1 MSDSSVLILGARGS
15 VPVSAPCFASY
26 GGATT
31 CVLVHLADRYFVL
44 DAGTGILRLPEAVLA
59 QERLTLLLSHVH
71 LDHLNGFS
79 MCPYVSR
86 KDKTLDIYASPA
98 DGSEIGDVLRSLYKP
113 PVWPVLPD
121 QLAATLLYHPLPD
134 TLPIGNVMI
143 TTLDGV
149 HPGGVK
155 LIRLDSGGKR
165 VVFAT
170 DCTLTQAFY
179 PKAVAFAKDCDVL
192 LCDGQYSEEEWE
204 KRSGFG
210 HNTWLTAA
218 RLGTD
223 CGAKLVRIV
232 HHDPTHTDDILDAA
246 AAQVRA
252 VNPHCLLAHEGE
264 EIFF

>member
-1 MSDSSVLILGARGS
+1 MLIVQLYRDIDHARERIAVKHRFVYRGIMTLLSVLVDGDIEQHPL
-15 VPVSAPCFASY
+15 
-26 GGATT
+26 
-31 CVLVHLADRYFVL
+31 L
-44 DAGTGILRLPEAVLA
+44 DAIVACHEL
-59 QERLTLLLSHVH
+59 
-71 LDHLNGFS
+71 F
-79 MCPYVSR
+79 
-86 KDKTLDIYASPA
+86 
-98 DGSEIGDVLRSLYKP
+98 
-113 PVWPVLPD
+113 
-121 QLAATLLYHPLPD
+121 QL
-134 TLPIGNVMI
+134 
-143 TTLDGV
+143 
-149 HPGGVK
+149 VK